1 MNLSQKI
8 STGPRPGIDFDRGR
22 HWRAK
27 IGFVLLATEQTIQ
40 DDVMRLRPEGVGIHF
55 ARAYIPDSITNETLA
70 AQAGLLAEAA
80 ASLLPDG
87 SLNVLCYAC
96 TSGSLVIGEQRV
108 HAELKRGNPGAQPT
122 SLIAGVIKALKALKV
137 KSLAVA
143 TPYLDEINANEALY
157 LERAGFEI
165 VNIEGLNLERDSD
178 MVRVAPDYIL
188 EFARTVDRSAADA
201 LFVSC
206 GALRSL
212 DIVEALEQRVGKPVV
227 VSNQAMIWDTCRMAG
242 IADRIGGYGRL
253 FREH

>member
-1 MNLSQKI
+1 MSHARSPLSVQKA
-8 STGPRPGIDFDRGR
+8 GIGFDAGR

-55 ARAYIPDSITNETLA
+55 ARAFIPDSITNETLG
-70 AQAGLLAEAA
+70 AQADLLADAA

-87 SLNVLCYAC
+87 SLDVVCYAC
-96 TSGSLVIGEQRV
+96 TSGSLVIGEERV
-108 HAELKRGNPGAQPT
+108 HAELAKGNPNARPT
-122 SLIAGVIKALKALKV
+122 SLIAGVIKALRTLGAR
-137 KSLAVA
+137 SIAVA
-143 TPYLDEINANEALY
+143 TPYLDEINAREAAY
-157 LERAGFEI
+157 LESAGFKV

-178 MVRVAPDYIL
+178 MVRVTPRYLL
-188 EFARTVDRSAADA
+188 EFARSVDRADADA

-212 DIVEALEQRVGKPVV
+212 DIVDELEQRVGKPVV
-227 VSNQAMIWDTCRMAG
+227 VSNQAMIWDTWRMAD
-242 IADRIGGYGRL
+242 IDDRIGGYGRL